1 MGKTEAN
8 ERDCMTT
15 REELKQTHRA
25 IAAAMLAQDER
36 PAMTPE
42 RLLEIRQTAQ
52 LDGGTKVTKKQSIT
66 ESQQKAVARA
76 ISEFDFQWWFQRK
89 RINDARREISKH
101 LGFAVSAL
109 DFSLIRKQE
118 GVCQWFKVQ
127 KRPRTSTNRLRW
139 AVRSQAE
146 RIQGRTLDEAVAVVS
161 LVVRCNA
168 SVLEGLASD
177 LHLWNKQ

>member
-1 MGKTEAN
+1 M
-8 ERDCMTT
+8 
-15 REELKQTHRA
+15 
-25 IAAAMLAQDER
+25 
-36 PAMTPE
+36 
-42 RLLEIRQTAQ
+42 
-52 LDGGTKVTKKQSIT
+52 TKKQSIK
-66 ESQQKAVARA
+66 ESQQKTVARA

-89 RINDARREISKH
+89 SIDDARREISKH
-101 LGFAVSAL
+101 LGFAVSTL
-109 DFSLIRKQE
+109 DFRLIRKQE

-127 KRPRTSTNRLRW
+127 KRPRTSTNTLLSSGEWDRLRW